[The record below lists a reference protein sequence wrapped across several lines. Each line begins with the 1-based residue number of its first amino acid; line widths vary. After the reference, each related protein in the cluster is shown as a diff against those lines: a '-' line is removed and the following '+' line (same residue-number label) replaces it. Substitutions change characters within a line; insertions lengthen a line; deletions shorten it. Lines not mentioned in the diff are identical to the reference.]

1 MRHNWQKGEEC
12 LNCGQ
17 ALRDENFCPNCG
29 QLNNINKPT
38 FKELVM
44 DALANLFAFDS
55 KFYLSL
61 WPLLTKPGRLSID
74 FVRGRRSSFLPPIR
88 LFVLVGVFMLATNSI
103 VNRCERGANDNS
115 HLRASQKPIAVI
127 GNQDSLSIAATEQAK
142 KALEDNDVNFSL
154 NFSEGKAGSFIEEMY
169 EHAKANPS
177 QNTEQALDSL
187 ALPNSFSNRLLYS
200 NMLKL
205 SLMDGKEYRDY
216 IQSNLLLILLM
227 FIPVL
232 ALLLKGFYFYKNI
245 YYVDH
250 FVFSLHTQTAFFA
263 FIIAYI
269 LLSLISDSFA
279 ILVLL
284 LGFPVYLMLALKNF
298 YGQRWLYT
306 VLNFGAIVGS
316 FFVVSAI
323 FLLLVAVVSFLL
335 I

>member
-1 MRHNWQKGEEC
+1 MMRNLKKGEEC

-17 ALRDENFCPNCG
+17 ALQGENFCPNCG

-38 FKELVM
+38 FKELVL

-61 WPLLTKPGRLSID
+61 WPLLTKPGRLSLD

-88 LFVLVGVFMLATNSI
+88 LFVLMGVFMLATNSV
-103 VNRCERGANDNS
+103 VNRCERTDNDNS
-115 HLRASQKPIAVI
+115 HLRGNNEPIVVTA
-127 GNQDSLSIAATEQAK
+127 NQDSLVNIAKEKTEK
-142 KALEDNDVNFSL
+142 TLEDQDLNLSF
-154 NFSEGKAGSFIEEMY
+154 NFSEGQAGNLIEEMY
-169 EHAKANPS
+169 EFAKAHPS
-177 QNTEQALDSL
+177 LNTAQALDSL
-187 ALPNSFSNRLLYS
+187 ALPNSFLNRLLYS

-205 SLMDGKEYRDY
+205 SQMDGKEYQDY

-227 FIPVL
+227 FIPIL

-250 FVFSLHTQTAFFA
+250 FVFSLHTQTAFFV
-263 FIIAYI
+263 FLIAYF
-269 LLSLISDSFA
+269 LLSLVSQSFA
-279 ILVLL
+279 LTVLL
-284 LGFPVYLMLALKNF
+284 VGFPIYLMLALKNF

-306 VLNFGAIVGS
+306 VLNFTAIVFS